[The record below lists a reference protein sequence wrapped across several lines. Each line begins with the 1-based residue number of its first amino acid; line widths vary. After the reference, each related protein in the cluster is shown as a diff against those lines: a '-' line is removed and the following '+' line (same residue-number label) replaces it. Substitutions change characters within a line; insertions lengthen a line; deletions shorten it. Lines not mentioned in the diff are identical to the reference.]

1 MFNRNNQIKFSTV
14 QRLSL
19 YLAIITAFTGS
30 LFGTIQIGTIHLF
43 PYRYFLIFMWLL
55 FILYIFHSNGRL
67 SLSHIKV
74 KRYLQYLALW
84 LGYAFLSLLWAASKT
99 DAIRHIILLFMGMS
113 VIFFMVYYLRD
124 LDQVTCV
131 FYIWMLIF
139 AALIP
144 VGIWEVTSGMH
155 LHISKL
161 GEEIRPRFLFVP
173 TTVFYNQNDYAAYL
187 AISLSMILVWIRYL
201 RNVFK
206 RIFVGFIFVAGI
218 WLLILTLSRSCYIA
232 ILMAVVFWFLF
243 LLKFSKK
250 VKAFVV
256 TGLFVLAIYSLLPGQ
271 VAPVVTKA
279 ISQIKSLQSISFE
292 QGGVLRS
299 GTVRA
304 SMIKISLYSV
314 FDSGG
319 FGVGA
324 GNIEDYFQNSPNSYM
339 SGRTNAHNWWIEIL
353 ANYGIFI
360 FAGYLVFFFS
370 LLINLW
376 RTWAIL
382 QDRTEK
388 MLCEALL
395 LGCVSFIF
403 AAISSSSVIA
413 FRPQWLFFG
422 FALAFLNYCRI
433 QAYSN
438 VMQKNVRRVKQIRD
452 GI

>member
-14 QRLSL
+14 HRLCL
-19 YLAIITAFTGS
+19 YLTIITAFSGT

-55 FILYIFHSNGRL
+55 FILYIFHSNGQL

-74 KRYLQYLALW
+74 KKYLQYLALW
-84 LGYAFLSLLWAASKT
+84 LGYAFISLLWAASKT

-144 VGIWEVTSGMH
+144 VGFWEVTSGMH
-155 LHISKL
+155 LYVSKL
-161 GEEIRPRFLFVP
+161 EEEIRHRFLFAP

-187 AISLSMILVWIRYL
+187 AISLSMILAWIRYL
-201 RNVFK
+201 QNVFK

-232 ILMAVVFWFLF
+232 LLMAVAFWFLF
-243 LLKFSKK
+243 LLKFTKK

-256 TGLFVLAIYSLLPGQ
+256 TGLFVLAIYSLIPGQ
-271 VAPVVTKA
+271 IVSVATTA
-279 ISQIKSLQSISFE
+279 ISQIKSLQSISFT
-292 QGGVLRS
+292 QGNALYS

-304 SMIKISLYSV
+304 SMIKISFYSV
-314 FDSGG
+314 LDSAG

-339 SGRTNAHNWWIEIL
+339 SGKANVHNWWMEIL
-353 ANYGIFI
+353 ANYGVFI
-360 FAGYLVFFFS
+360 FVGYLIFYIS
-370 LLINLW
+370 LFWNLW
-376 RTWAIL
+376 KVYKRVNN
-382 QDRTEK
+382 RTER
-388 MLCEALL
+388 MICEGLL
-395 LGCVSFIF
+395 VGLVSFF
-403 AAISSSSVIA
+403 MASISSSSMIA
-413 FRPQWLFFG
+413 FHPQWMFIG
-422 FALAFLNYCRI
+422 FALAFLSYCRI

-438 VMQKNVRRVKQIRD
+438 VTQKNAKRVKQIRD

>member
-1 MFNRNNQIKFSTV
+1 MFNRKNQIRFSGV
-14 QRLSL
+14 QRLLL
-19 YLAIITAFTGS
+19 YLIVITAFTGT

-43 PYRYFLIFMWLL
+43 PYRYLLIFMWLS
-55 FILYIFHSNGRL
+55 FMLYIFHHNGRL

-99 DAIRHIILLFMGMS
+99 DAIRHIIFLFMGTS
-113 VIFFMVYYLRD
+113 IIFFMVYYLKG
-124 LDQVTCV
+124 LDQLTRV
-131 FYIWMLIF
+131 FYIWMIIF

-144 VGIWEVTSGMH
+144 VGVWEVTSGMH
-155 LHISKL
+155 LHLSKL
-161 GEEIRPRFLFVP
+161 GEETRHWKLFAP
-173 TTVFYNQNDYAAYL
+173 TTVFYNQNDYATYL

-201 RNVFK
+201 RNVFI
-206 RIFVGFIFVAGI
+206 RFFVVFIFVAGI

-232 ILMAVVFWFLF
+232 LLMAVVFWFLF
-243 LLKFSKK
+243 LLKFNMKIK
-250 VKAFVV
+250 VFVV

-271 VAPVVTKA
+271 VVPVVTNA
-279 ISQIKSLQSISFE
+279 ISQIKSLRNISFA
-292 QGGVLRS
+292 QGNDLSS

-324 GNIEDYFQNSPNSYM
+324 GNIENYFENSASSYLR
-339 SGRTNAHNWWIEIL
+339 GRTNVHNWWIEIL

-360 FAGYLVFFFS
+360 FTVYLVFFFS

-376 RTWAIL
+376 RTWVIL
-382 QDRTEK
+382 KNRTEK
-388 MLCEALL
+388 MICEALL
-395 LGCVSFIF
+395 IGCVSFLL
-403 AAISSSSVIA
+403 AAMSSSTIIA

-422 FALAFLNYCRI
+422 FALAFLNYCKI
-433 QAYSN
+433 HAYSN
-438 VMQKNVRRVKQIRD
+438 VAQKNVKRVKQIRD
-452 GI
+452 RI